1 MRKLKNLAWAFF
13 FMVILVSGCS
23 NIDTQ
28 TGMLKGE
35 NLIID
40 YPEDMKA
47 WKAYVAEDEHHTA
60 LRFEKPGG
68 DEGDVL
74 RVGIFGSIH
83 GEDGEKFLRDLAGET
98 EREGCS
104 QFINTSLKYPMESIY
119 MVKYWETLCIEDS
132 KSQRKELNLG
142 ILGNDKL
149 YLIQR
154 RWKTKVPEE
163 DVNLWKS
170 RFEEIYLCD
179 TRIDDTPCPKTTG
192 DEYMKLTW

>member
-1 MRKLKNLAWAFF
+1 
-13 FMVILVSGCS
+13 
-23 NIDTQ
+23 
-28 TGMLKGE
+28 
-35 NLIID
+35 
-40 YPEDMKA
+40 
-47 WKAYVAEDEHHTA
+47 
-60 LRFEKPGG
+60 
-68 DEGDVL
+68 
-74 RVGIFGSIH
+74 
-83 GEDGEKFLRDLAGET
+83 
-98 EREGCS
+98 
-104 QFINTSLKYPMESIY
+104 

-179 TRIDDTPCPKTTG
+179 TRIDDAPCPKTTG